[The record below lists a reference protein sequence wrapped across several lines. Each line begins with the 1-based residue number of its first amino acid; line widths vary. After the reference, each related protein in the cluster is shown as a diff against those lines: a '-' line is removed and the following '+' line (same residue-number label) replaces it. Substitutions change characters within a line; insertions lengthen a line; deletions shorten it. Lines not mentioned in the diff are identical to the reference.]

1 MGAAVVGKGE
11 SKVQTPPEPS
21 GGLAA
26 PAPREPFA
34 LDGLILLS
42 GDGNVAQPVDGI
54 TLTFDD
60 QGVGVVHSH
69 QDPPRLLPWS
79 SLIAHAIEPWSGG
92 VTPEWWVD
100 PEFNRTG
107 EGVGNDRD
115 LIDPVATERAASPTR
130 AGALISLRT
139 IFSTY
144 RFLLPDG
151 DAGEL
156 RTKVAAF
163 TLSHR
168 GPGSSASTTTV
179 FAPRSPGKD
188 RPEATGLSWAKVRP
202 ALTVLL
208 IAFLLTAAILIV
220 LQSAG
225 TVHIPF
231 LGGANS
237 GTVRPG
243 GLRIP

>member
-1 MGAAVVGKGE
+1 MGAAVVGEGE
-11 SKVQTPPEPS
+11 SKAQRPPETSGRVAAPGPPEPF
-21 GGLAA
+21 
-26 PAPREPFA
+26 E

-42 GDGNVAQPVDGI
+42 GDGNLAEPVDGI

-60 QGVGVVHSH
+60 QGVGVIHSH
-69 QDPPRLLPWS
+69 EDPPRLLPWS
-79 SLIAHAIEPWSGG
+79 SLIAHAVEPWSGG

-107 EGVGNDRD
+107 EGLGDDDDIV
-115 LIDPVATERAASPTR
+115 DPVATERAPSPTR

-139 IFSTY
+139 LFSTY

-156 RTKVAAF
+156 RPKVAAF
-163 TLSHR
+163 TVSHQ
-168 GPGSSASTTTV
+168 GPEGSASTTTV
-179 FAPRSPGKD
+179 FAPRSAGNGHRRNQELTWK
-188 RPEATGLSWAKVRP
+188 RVRP
-202 ALTVLL
+202 VLTVLL
-208 IAFLLTAAILIV
+208 VAFLLTAAILIV

-225 TVHIPF
+225 TIHIPF

-237 GTVRPG
+237 GTIGPG
-243 GLRIP
+243 GFRIR